1 MTNLRRSLSVVI
13 FALFCTIAVGAQA
26 QAKDSSKM
34 DLHLD
39 ATVAGS
45 HLASGSYTVQW
56 QTHSPEATV
65 SFLRGNKVVAE
76 AEGKVTDRGSKYK
89 SNEVVFSE
97 NVSGARTIMEIRFKG
112 SSEVIE
118 FNQ

>member
-1 MTNLRRSLSVVI
+1 MNLRKSLCTTIV
-13 FALFCTIAVGAQA
+13 ALAFTIAVGAQA
-26 QAKDSSKM
+26 KTKDANSM
-34 DLHLD
+34 LLHYD

-45 HLASGSYTVQW
+45 HLVSGKYNIQW

-65 SFLRGNKVVAE
+65 SFLRGSKVVAT
-76 AEGKVTDRGSKYK
+76 AEGKVVDRGRKYAYGEILY
-89 SNEVVFSE
+89 NETADGGRV
-97 NVSGARTIMEIRFKG
+97 IKEIRFEG